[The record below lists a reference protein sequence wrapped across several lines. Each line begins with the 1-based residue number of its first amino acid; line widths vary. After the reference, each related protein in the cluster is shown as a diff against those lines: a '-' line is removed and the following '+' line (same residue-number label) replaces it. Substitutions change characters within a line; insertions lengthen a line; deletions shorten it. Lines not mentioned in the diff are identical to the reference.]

1 MNIRLAC
8 FLPIAAV
15 LFISTAL
22 AQEAKTR
29 SITSDDFSSQRPS
42 ASKDT
47 KKPSRASARR
57 ASYRY
62 STKQSKVARRTPGAS
77 AQKKTAGQ
85 PTNVTEI
92 GVTIWRLRP
101 PLRGETGPK
110 LRVKIKGS
118 PDEMWT
124 AERVGTDTVFRKGDR
139 VRIAI
144 ESSVSGYLYVI
155 NSELYSTG
163 RVGRPLLIFPLYEDE
178 DNSVEPGMLIDIP
191 DKAENYPYFKLDP
204 EEANYAGELLTF
216 IVSPEPLTKL
226 KVDNE
231 GYVKDIGYLSDVEED
246 SEVEVFSR
254 TDVKDK
260 LYTAAEAEAGCGAKT
275 RELGRGKPS
284 AKPCGANTRQLTREE
299 PLPQS
304 IYRIKSITGRPVVAI
319 VSLNIR

>member
-1 MNIRLAC
+1 MNIRSTC
-8 FLPIAAV
+8 FLPIAAI
-15 LFISTAL
+15 LFISPAF

-42 ASKDT
+42 AGKDI

-57 ASYRY
+57 ASYKY
-62 STKQSKVARRTPGAS
+62 STKQGRIARRTPRAS
-77 AQKKTAGQ
+77 GQKKTAGQ
-85 PTNVTEI
+85 PTKVTEI
-92 GVTIWRLRP
+92 GVTMWRLRQP
-101 PLRGETGPK
+101 YRGEDGPK
-110 LRVKIKGS
+110 LRVKIDGS
-118 PDEMWT
+118 DVFWT

-144 ESSVSGYLYVI
+144 ESSVSGYLYVV

-163 RVGRPLLIFPLYEDE
+163 SVGRPLLIFPLYEEE
-178 DNSVEPGMLIDIP
+178 DNSIEPGMLIDIP
-191 DKAENYPYFKLDP
+191 DKAEDYPYFKLDP

-226 KVDNE
+226 KVDKD

-254 TDVKDK
+254 TDAKDK

-275 RELGRGKPS
+275 RELGRGKTS